1 MYTARF
7 EEGEYRERVQFIW
20 PGKLQKVKFYVQD
33 KSLEALLDRL
43 STAKV
48 IKQDAKGYLATAE
61 AFGEGIHIWLCSQGE
76 WVEVVE

>member
-43 STAKV
+43 STAK
-48 IKQDAKGYLATAE
+48 
-61 AFGEGIHIWLCSQGE
+61 
-76 WVEVVE
+76 